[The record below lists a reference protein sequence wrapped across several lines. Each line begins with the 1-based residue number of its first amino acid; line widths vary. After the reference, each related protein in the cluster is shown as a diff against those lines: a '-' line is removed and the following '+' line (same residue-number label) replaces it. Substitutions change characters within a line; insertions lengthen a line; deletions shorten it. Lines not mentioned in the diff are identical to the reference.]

1 MGGFP
6 LGYTKSEFY
15 TITSQGEADFQP
27 IDLTGAREVVFVNG
41 GAVNGFLTDQPQA
54 ASARIPINTTFNPL
68 VVHSTD
74 GRLYWVSSFPA
85 DAAVLS
91 VWVIRG

>member
-1 MGGFP
+1 MGGLP
-6 LGYTKSEFY
+6 IGYTKSEFY
-15 TITSQGEADFQP
+15 TITSTGDTDFQP
-27 IDLTGAREVVFVNG
+27 VDLSGAREVVLVNG

-54 ASARIPINTTFNPL
+54 DSPRLPVNIDLQPI

-74 GRLYWVSSFPA
+74 GRLYWVSGTPA
-85 DAAVLS
+85 GTAVLQ